1 MKRLTPEETFEMKST
16 KLVRDI
22 WRKELNRADKLT
34 LYWQENKSGK
44 PTIMTIKTIK
54 NRFFEIHK
62 SRFEDY
68 FNAGKEKTKKEVA
81 SAYIKNVL
89 EQLT

>member
-1 MKRLTPEETFEMKST
+1 MTRPTPEETFEMKSM
-16 KLVRDI
+16 KLVREI

-34 LYWQENKSGK
+34 LYWQEKKTGNS
-44 PTIMTIKTIK
+44 TDMTIKTVV
-54 NRFFEIHK
+54 NRFVEIHR

-68 FNAGKEKTKKEVA
+68 FNAVKEKTKKEVA
-81 SAYIKNVL
+81 SGYIKNIL

>member
-1 MKRLTPEETFEMKST
+1 MTRPTPEETFEIKSM
-16 KLVRDI
+16 KLVREI
-22 WRKELNRADKLT
+22 WRKEVKREDKLT
-34 LYWQENKSGK
+34 LYWQEKKTGKSM
-44 PTIMTIKTIK
+44 PMTIKNIG
-54 NRFFEIHK
+54 NRFVEIHR

-81 SAYIKNVL
+81 SAYIKNIL